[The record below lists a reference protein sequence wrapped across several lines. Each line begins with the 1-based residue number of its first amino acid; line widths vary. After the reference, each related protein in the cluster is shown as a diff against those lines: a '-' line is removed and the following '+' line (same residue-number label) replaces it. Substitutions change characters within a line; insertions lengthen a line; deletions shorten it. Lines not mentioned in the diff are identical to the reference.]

1 MPFSALFVFRSAG
14 SGENPWMLA
23 IGVTNLG
30 KKETKHHG
38 KRRCSNL
45 GGEHRIDE
53 KYVLQPAVAHR
64 GTSERNA
71 ISRYTWTDT
80 LFGNIKACF

>member
-1 MPFSALFVFRSAG
+1 
-14 SGENPWMLA
+14 
-23 IGVTNLG
+23 LG
-30 KKETKHHG
+30 KKRDKTPW

-53 KYVLQPAVAHR
+53 GYVLQPAVAHR
-64 GTSERNA
+64 GTIKSPGRNA

-80 LFGNIKACF
+80 LFGNFKAVLLM